1 LGTNPGQDQHAMR
14 RQLSNKHAQPITV
27 ASARQNEPTTTK
39 SLHQNYAVDNAAFV
53 TAAVS
58 PCAGCAC
65 LSAAAATPDGAHQ
78 AYHGLRTAGR
88 FASLH
93 SHLATRN
100 TASGYVAML
109 PPVHHADQ
117 HDLPWLT

>member
-1 LGTNPGQDQHAMR
+1 MPLTMQHLLPLQCPHAQVAPVC
-14 RQLSNKHAQPITV
+14 RQLQQPQTV
-27 ASARQNEPTTTK
+27 RIKPT
-39 SLHQNYAVDNAAFV
+39 
-53 TAAVS
+53 
-58 PCAGCAC
+58 
-65 LSAAAATPDGAHQ
+65 
-78 AYHGLRTAGR
+78 HGLRIAGR
-88 FASLH
+88 FASLR